1 MIYHCA
7 PHHDSLSP
15 TASAADSGD
24 YNRSQQSND
33 SGQSFQSKSSGYA
46 SGYMTDDS
54 MSTEGQLLRR
64 ATQTNPASI
73 IMTVI
78 KDYQACCGEE
88 MSVKKGQRVKVMYRQ
103 GDWAYAMSKHGG
115 KGFIPYSF
123 IRASRKYAGSGYASE
138 PEGPSRRHLSGY
150 ETDPGIMSRPRQR
163 LDSASTITSAQY
175 RSLSRKDIRYTSPI
189 ARNCI
194 REETPAGYMS
204 ECAYSSP
211 SSALRQSRPVRP
223 SPTTYFRRCFIEELV
238 VLHDFTATDE
248 DEVIVSKGDR
258 VRVLNADDSSWLWV
272 RTAQGREGY
281 VPRNCLSFGTHPG
294 EAHASMHLLCSCR
307 ARLGIIVFM
316 TSRTPGADS

>member
-1 MIYHCA
+1 MAYHCA
-7 PHHDSLSP
+7 PRHDSLSP
-15 TASAADSGD
+15 TDSGD

-33 SGQSFQSKSSGYA
+33 SGQSYQSKSSGYA

-54 MSTEGQLLRR
+54 MSSEGQLLRR
-64 ATQTNPASI
+64 ATQTNPASV

-88 MSVKKGQRVKVMYRQ
+88 MSVKKGQHVKVMYRQ
-103 GDWAYAMSKHGG
+103 GDWAYAVSKHGS

-123 IRASRKYAGSGYASE
+123 IRVSRKYTGSGYASE

-150 ETDPGIMSRPRQR
+150 ETDPGISRTRHR
-163 LDSASTITSAQY
+163 LDSSSTITSATY
-175 RSLSRKDIRYTSPI
+175 RSMSRKDIRYTSPI

-204 ECAYSSP
+204 ECAYSTP
-211 SSALRQSRPVRP
+211 ITVHRQGRSVRP
-223 SPTTYFRRCFIEELV
+223 SPTTYFRRNFIEELV

-248 DEVIVSKGDR
+248 DEVMVSKGER

-272 RTAQGREGY
+272 QTAQGQEGY

-294 EAHASMHLLCSCR
+294 EGLCSCTH
-307 ARLGIIVFM
+307 A
-316 TSRTPGADS
+316 